1 MCKGVQ
7 DSVREDADL
16 VHKIQASCQTKQANP
31 EAVSATWR
39 FQIQLCHMLN
49 PPWLL
54 GKEASGGVSGNGS
67 GQRSTCLGAA
77 VGPAAGL
84 AAGPRQWSVE
94 AAWLSKVRTLT
105 SGAGDSRLWGCYF
118 EQGCA

>member
-7 DSVREDADL
+7 DTVREDADA
-16 VHKIQASCQTKQANP
+16 VHKIQASFQTEQAHP
-31 EAVSATWR
+31 EAVNAAWR

-77 VGPAAGL
+77 GPAAG
-84 AAGPRQWSVE
+84 PCQWSVE
-94 AAWLSKVRTLT
+94 AAWLSKVHTLT
-105 SGAGDSRLWGCYF
+105 SGAGDSGVWGCYF
-118 EQGCA
+118 ERACT